1 MRSQRLQLTHD
12 ECMTASDTVSDTI
25 LSLRR
30 LVSDRVPHAA
40 GIMSDRIC
48 DIVAHFTVLVHKCLA
63 IGQIVLA

>member
-1 MRSQRLQLTHD
+1 VRFQRLQLTHD

-25 LSLRR
+25 LKLQHE
-30 LVSDRVPHAA
+30 LSDRVPHAA